1 MYSKQTVNDSG
12 RSNVFTVGESEE
24 GADIDH
30 IPDSHTYDVHASVP
44 FETQVYGSI
53 FTTVGALHRWVGRM
67 RKRVIGTLFPTVLIM
82 FMLSIYIHQA
92 LFSNKRF

>member
-30 IPDSHTYDVHASVP
+30 IPDSHTYDVHSSVP
-44 FETQVYGSI
+44 FETQVYEAI
-53 FTTVGALHRWVGRM
+53 FTTVGALHRWVGRTSISID
-67 RKRVIGTLFPTVLIM
+67 RLTLATM
-82 FMLSIYIHQA
+82 
-92 LFSNKRF
+92 